1 MCYGL
6 EASMPAADPALLFNR
21 VEQRRSLDD
30 IVEQIR
36 ESILTGALAP
46 GDRLPNERDLC
57 TNFGVS
63 RPTLRE
69 ALRVLEAL
77 GLVEIRRGRGGGIF
91 AQEPGRELIG
101 LALESLVRFSTA
113 SALDLVDFRLSF
125 ESENAAVAAQRRTD
139 EDVETLREIARV
151 YSHLSEGSRWQE
163 MAAIDVEFHS
173 AVATATQNQISI
185 AIMLAIPPA
194 LRAAIRSIDSK
205 LSPGYVE
212 LAAAD
217 HIEIAEAIGAR
228 DSDAARRVMLAHV
241 TRWREEVEIAS
252 GVGDGRPRP
261 VD

>member
-1 MCYGL
+1 MPLRMDVYMPSP
-6 EASMPAADPALLFNR
+6 EANLLYTR
-21 VEQRRSLDD
+21 VEQRRSLDE
-30 IVEQIR
+30 IVDQIR
-36 ESILTGALAP
+36 ESILTGALTP
-46 GDRLPNERDLC
+46 GDRLPSERELC

-77 GLVEIRRGRGGGIF
+77 GLVEIKRGRGGGIF

-125 ESENAAVAAQRRTD
+125 ESENAAIAATRRTD
-139 EDVETLREIARV
+139 DNADALREIARA
-151 YSHLSEGSRWQE
+151 YAHLSAGSRWAE
-163 MAAIDVEFHS
+163 MAAIDVDFHA
-173 AVATATQNQISI
+173 AVATATQNQIRI

-205 LSPGYVE
+205 LSSEYVK
-212 LAAAD
+212 LAADD
-217 HIEIAEAIGAR
+217 HIEIAEAI
-228 DSDAARRVMLAHV
+228 AARNTDVAQRVMLAHV

-252 GVGDGRPRP
+252 NARDVKP
-261 VD
+261 